1 MIRRHRCCQI
11 IDLPITK
18 DGQVRKKEAVKAEKY
33 QDLPREVLN
42 LWGKRTKVIP
52 VVVEA

>member
-18 DGQVRKKEAVKAEKY
+18 DGQVRKKEAAKAEKY

-42 LWGKRTKVIP
+42 LRGERTKVIP
-52 VVVEA
+52 LVVEA

>member
-1 MIRRHRCCQI
+1 M

-18 DGQVRKKEAVKAEKY
+18 DGQARKKEAVKAEKY

-42 LWGKRTKVIP
+42 LRGERTKVIP